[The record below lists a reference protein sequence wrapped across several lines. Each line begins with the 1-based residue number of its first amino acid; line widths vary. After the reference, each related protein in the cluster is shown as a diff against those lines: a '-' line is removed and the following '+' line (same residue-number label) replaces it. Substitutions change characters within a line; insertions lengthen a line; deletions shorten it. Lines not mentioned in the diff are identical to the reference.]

1 MKNRIIGF
9 ILCMT
14 LGISAVVGYT
24 ACKSIRNMNNEPQTV
39 VLRLALREGT
49 YANVV
54 QDSLEEFEAEHNVKC
69 ELLELSEEEL
79 RKTVEESADNPG
91 SVDLCMVDGSWVT
104 EFTDDDLLLNLSE
117 AGYALNSDIIPATTD
132 ISYKDGD
139 VYVAPYFGNVT
150 VLLFNKKIL
159 SHAGYEKGDIHSFE
173 DVLTICKN
181 AEENGI
187 IGFLYRGDTNNNL
200 VVDFLPVLL
209 AYGGWVVDE
218 ENQPTVNTRE
228 FKDAMSFYLELINT
242 GKATTKD
249 DIVNAITGGHGAMA
263 IAWPGWYTPGDD
275 STADYCSIE
284 GRAQNGSEVY
294 NANIY
299 GIWGLAV
306 SAQSSNK
313 ELSIDLL
320 EYLMSREVQLDSVD
334 VGGVPCRYSCLN
346 NQNVLQKY
354 PEYKDV
360 CTALEKGVYRPM
372 TSNWSDFMDILAPH
386 MSDIIYGKD
395 TMEHG
400 LETAQT
406 ELEVLM
412 GE

>member
-1 MKNRIIGF
+1 ML
-9 ILCMT
+9 LCLT
-14 LGISAVVGYT
+14 LGISIATCFV
-24 ACKSIRNMNNEPQTV
+24 ACKALNKPHTETETV
-39 VLRLALREGT
+39 VLRLALREGS

-54 QDSLEEFEAEHNVKC
+54 KQSLEAFEIEHNVKC
-69 ELLELSEEEL
+69 EILELTEEEL
-79 RKTVEESADNPG
+79 RSTVEESKENPG

-104 EFTDDDLLLNLSE
+104 EFTEKDLLLNLSD
-117 AGYALNSDIIPATTD
+117 AGYALDRDIIPATTD

-159 SHAGYEKGDIHSFE
+159 SHAGYEKEDLHSFE
-173 DVLTICKN
+173 DILTVCKN
-181 AEENGI
+181 AQENGS

-209 AYGGWVVDE
+209 AYGGWVVDT
-218 ENQPTVNTRE
+218 NNHPTVNTGE
-228 FKDAMSFYLELINT
+228 FQNAMAFYLELINT

-263 IAWPGWYTPGDD
+263 IAWPGWYAPNQDG
-275 STADYCSIE
+275 TADYCSIE
-284 GRAQNGSEVY
+284 GRAKNGSEVF

-299 GIWGLAV
+299 GIWGLGVA
-306 SAQSSNK
+306 SNSPNHS
-313 ELSIDLL
+313 LSVELL
-320 EYLMSREVQLDSVD
+320 EYLMSQEVQLDSID

-346 NQNVLQKY
+346 DQKVLEKY
-354 PEYKDV
+354 PEYQDV
-360 CTALEKGVYRPM
+360 CQALEKGVYRPM
-372 TSNWSDFMDILAPH
+372 IANWSDFMDVLAPH
-386 MSDIIYGKD
+386 MSDIIQGKD
-395 TMEHG
+395 TIEHG